1 MNELTSAQRR
11 ELRARAHGLHPVVSI
26 SQHGLTPAVLAEID
40 RSLTAHE
47 LIKIRVY
54 GEERDVRETLLAAV
68 CEASGAA
75 AVQHIGSILVVYREN
90 PPPETPEQAPPSPAK
105 RSNPPRAAPRTSGN
119 PRRRLAGK
127 KP

>member
-54 GEERDVRETLLAAV
+54 GEEREVRETLLAAV
-68 CEASGAA
+68 CEETDAA
-75 AVQHIGSILVVYREN
+75 AVQHIGNILVVYRQN
-90 PPPETPEQAPPSPAK
+90 PPPEIPETVPPSPAK
-105 RSNPPRAAPRTSGN
+105 RGRPARPSAN

-127 KP
+127 KS